1 MGSDTGGVERL
12 TGAAEEEDLGRDM
25 ERRAIAAAKAGSWD
39 GLHYLYARYADDV
52 QRMSQSIVRNRH
64 DAEDVTQEVFVKLM
78 RAIRKYEEREVPF
91 AAWILR
97 RRNAS
102 LDHVRSRRQIPVEE
116 VRISENGQEQTA
128 FEYTHALRTALA
140 ELPESQREVLVLRHI
155 GGLSPNEIA
164 ERLGKTEASVQGL
177 HHRGR
182 AALKAALRE
191 QGVAPV
197 IALSALDADGRR
209 NGAHPG
215 RPAS

>member
-1 MGSDTGGVERL
+1 MGSDTGGVEQL
-12 TGAAEEEDLGRDM
+12 PGATEEDLGRDV

-39 GLHYLYARYADDV
+39 GLHYLYARHADDV
-52 QRMSQSIVRNRH
+52 LRFTQSIVRNRH
-64 DAEDVTQEVFVKLM
+64 DAEDVTQDVFVKLM
-78 RAIRKYEEREVPF
+78 RAIQKYEEREVPF

-97 RRNAS
+97 VARNAA
-102 LDHVRSRRQIPVEE
+102 LDHIRSRRQIPVEE
-116 VRISENGQEQTA
+116 VRVSEDGQEQTT
-128 FEYTHALRTALA
+128 FEYTHALREALA
-140 ELPESQREVLVLRHI
+140 TLPEAQREVLVLRHI

-164 ERLGKTEASVQGL
+164 DRLGKTEASVQGL

-197 IALSALDADGRR
+197 VALSALDAEGRR
-209 NGAHPG
+209 NGADPG